1 MNQVKINTITAN
13 MTEESYQKL
22 NPVNLANWMNAV
34 TYSDMPIV
42 YKKVQ
47 MLAGA
52 SVIQPTKL
60 GFPATLKC
68 LRKAL
73 QYVN

>member
-1 MNQVKINTITAN
+1 MNQNKISTITAN

-22 NPVNLANWMNAV
+22 NPVNLANWINAV
-34 TYSDMPIV
+34 THSDMPIV

-47 MLAGA
+47 MLASA
-52 SVIQPTKL
+52 EIIQPTKL

-73 QYVN
+73 AYVN